1 MELFVRF
8 LPPKKFT
15 IIKRQKKG
23 RENWKN
29 REKEDDT
36 ILSVVAKLSDALNDE
51 YDDDDDNDDDDES
64 NKSGGLVL
72 SSDGRDKRRGG

>member
-1 MELFVRF
+1 GAFCSF
-8 LPPKKFT
+8 SSPKE
-15 IIKRQKKG
+15 IYNQIKRQKKG

-51 YDDDDDNDDDDES
+51 YDDDDDDDES